1 MRRLFEPLS
10 LIVALALAYAWMVLP
25 ELRGYSLQLA
35 SLGLVLFFVLKRV
48 SRSRLHHI
56 LPRPDSLEAAILLGV
71 VSLGIGATGGLA
83 SPFLP
88 VYYLLLFI
96 TVLTLSLSS
105 NLVALAGMSL
115 FLWGTTPH
123 PLASIQL
130 IELVSLPFL
139 LPLMVFARMQFDEA
153 KEQKYLAEQEE
164 ILLDEQEE
172 QVVEFLSSHLHP
184 KLQGLR
190 LALETSPENNWM
202 VRRQL
207 EVLEKDSQELLLKV
221 RRITLEKLKEDSQ
234 ESTNER

>member
-10 LIVALALAYAWMVLP
+10 LVVALALAYAWVVLP
-25 ELRGYSLQLA
+25 ELRTYSLQLA
-35 SLGLVLFFVLKRV
+35 SFGLVLFFVLKRIG
-48 SRSRLHHI
+48 RSRLHHI
-56 LPRPDSLEAAILLGV
+56 LPKPDSLEAAVLLGV

-105 NLVALAGMSL
+105 NLIALVGMSL

-123 PLASIQL
+123 PLDVTYL

-153 KEQKYLAEQEE
+153 REQKYLAEQEE
-164 ILLDEQEE
+164 VLLNEQEE
-172 QVVEFLSSHLHP
+172 QVVQFLGDHLHP
-184 KLQGLR
+184 KLQSLR
-190 LALETSPENNWM
+190 LALEISPENNWM

-221 RRITLEKLKEDSQ
+221 HRVTLEKLKEEKNQ
-234 ESTNER
+234 

>member
-10 LIVALALAYAWMVLP
+10 LIVALALAYAWVALP
-25 ELRGYSLQLA
+25 ELRIYSLQLSA
-35 SLGLVLFFVLKRV
+35 LGLLLFFLLKRLSH
-48 SRSRLHHI
+48 SRMHHV
-56 LPRPDSLEAAILLGV
+56 LPQPDSLEAALLLGV

-105 NLVALAGMSL
+105 NLIVLTGMCL

-123 PLASIQL
+123 PLDSVHL
-130 IELVSLPFL
+130 IELISLPFL

-153 KEQKYLAEQEE
+153 KEQKYLAQQEE
-164 ILLDEQEE
+164 VLLNEQEE
-172 QVVEFLSSHLHP
+172 QVVEFLSDHLHP
-184 KLQGLR
+184 KLQNLR

-207 EVLEKDSQELLLKV
+207 EVLEKDSQQLLLKV
-221 RRITLEKLKEDSQ
+221 HRITLESLKE
-234 ESTNER
+234 ETNE

>member
-1 MRRLFEPLS
+1 MRRLFEPIS
-10 LIVALALAYAWMVLP
+10 LIIALALAYAWVVLP
-25 ELRGYSLQLA
+25 ELRIYSLQLA
-35 SLGLVLFFVLKRV
+35 AFGLVLFFLLKRMG
-48 SRSRLHHI
+48 RSRLHHV
-56 LPRPDSLEAAILLGV
+56 LPKPDSLEAAVLFGV

-83 SPFLP
+83 SPFVP

-105 NLVALAGMSL
+105 NLIVLVGMSL

-123 PLASIQL
+123 PLASMQL
-130 IELVSLPFL
+130 IELLSLPFL

-164 ILLDEQEE
+164 VLLNEQEE
-172 QVVEFLSSHLHP
+172 QVVSFLSEHLHP
-184 KLQGLR
+184 KLQSLR
-190 LALETSPENNWM
+190 LALEISPENNWM

-221 RRITLEKLKEDSQ
+221 HRTTLEGIKEEANS
-234 ESTNER
+234 